1 MRARPIKRRHVSFTR
16 RPIVWSDVTAGH
28 KPVTFEDE
36 QCLSELTVALKAI
49 RPWSKQMKVNEI
61 RIDVAFA

>member
-1 MRARPIKRRHVSFTR
+1 M
-16 RPIVWSDVTAGH
+16 TAGH